1 MKDGR
6 HLVGR
11 GRWGKGAG
19 QAEICPPRRIYA
31 RFVSLG
37 LWCDRGRGSP
47 ELGFLILFPPKSPVG
62 RLYIHEMAGY
72 RVSPAV
78 NGASARE
85 HERVHTVFVQ
95 NGQFQAMKEGGIE
108 YGLPHDLDEALSG
121 EG

>member
-1 MKDGR
+1 
-6 HLVGR
+6 
-11 GRWGKGAG
+11 
-19 QAEICPPRRIYA
+19 
-31 RFVSLG
+31 
-37 LWCDRGRGSP
+37 
-47 ELGFLILFPPKSPVG
+47 VG

-108 YGLPHDLDEALSG
+108 YGLPHCKTMCSVASVGFDFTQILKRPTAADADNVTLSLR
-121 EG
+121 EH